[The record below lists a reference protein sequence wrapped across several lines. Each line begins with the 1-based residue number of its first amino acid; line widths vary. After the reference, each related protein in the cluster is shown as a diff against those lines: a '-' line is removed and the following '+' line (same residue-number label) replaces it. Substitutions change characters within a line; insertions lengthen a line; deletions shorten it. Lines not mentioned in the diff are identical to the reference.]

1 MDQIE
6 AQERKKTVGLLTSY
20 FGQKMTD
27 LFFIFMPAL
36 KDVLF
41 KMSLPKMSLPKMFQK
56 DRFGQIRMDVA
67 VKECCHN

>member
-6 AQERKKTVGLLTSY
+6 AQEKKTVGLLTSY

-41 KMSLPKMSLPKMFQK
+41 KMSLIKNVFTQNVSK
-56 DRFGQIRMDVA
+56 GQIWTNSDG
-67 VKECCHN
+67 CSC